1 MAAGEKLRLIIM
13 TSDDTHVKTLDLL
26 QRNNYFG
33 ADHDQLRIV
42 RQQQVPALTDA
53 EAHMSLHPHPQDAS
67 TRVLTKPHGHGD
79 VHQVLDASQFPT

>member
-42 RQQQVPALTDA
+42 QQQQVPALTDA
-53 EAHMSLHPHPQDAS
+53 EAHMSLHPQDAT

-79 VHQVLDASQFPT
+79 VHQVLDAFPFAFF